1 MKTLYLKGVPNKK
14 QELFFS
20 SKAKYTA
27 YGGARGGGKSWAL
40 RRKLVLL
47 CLRYAG
53 IKCLII
59 RRSFPELQY
68 NHILPLRAELGGA
81 VRYSESGKCFNFPNG
96 SVLKLGYMADDGDTL
111 QYQGQEYDIIA
122 LDEATQLT
130 EYRFSALK
138 ACLRGANGYPK
149 RMYLSC
155 NPGGV
160 GHAWVKRLFI
170 DRIYRDGERAEDY
183 AFIQATA
190 YDNTVLME
198 RDGEYIE
205 RLKSL
210 PRELRAAWLDGR
222 WDLFEGQFFSEISE
236 NSHVVEPFEQSRRVR
251 RIGGLDYG
259 FDMLAFVVLTADENG
274 YVYVEREYAEPN
286 LTLSEAGE
294 KIAGLCSDINIDYIA
309 ASPDLWN
316 RRQDSGLS
324 GFEIMMAVH
333 GMPTL
338 IKADNRRIPG
348 WRALREYLK
357 RGQDGVPKMRFF
369 STCPETVRCLSS
381 LTYDKTKTEDAA
393 ETPHEIT
400 HLPEAL
406 RYAVMS
412 RIQSA
417 ERDEEIY
424 NMRKRRYEN
433 RNSLINY

>member
-1 MKTLYLKGVPNKK
+1 MKTLYLKGVPNEK
-14 QELFFS
+14 QKQFFA
-20 SKAKYTA
+20 SKTHYTA

-53 IKCLII
+53 IRCLII

-68 NHILPLRAELGGA
+68 NHILPLRAELGSC
-81 VRYSESGKCFNFPNG
+81 VSYSESGKCFKFPNG

-130 EYRFSALK
+130 EYRFAALK
-138 ACLRGANGYPK
+138 ACLRGANSFPK

-170 DRIYRDGERAEDY
+170 DRRYNDGENPSDY
-183 AFIQATA
+183 SFIQATA

-198 RDGEYIE
+198 KDPEYIQ
-205 RLKSL
+205 RLRSL
-210 PRELRAAWLDGR
+210 PNDLRAAWLDGR
-222 WDLFEGQFFSEISE
+222 WDLFEGQFFPQVQYDT
-236 NSHVVEPFEQSRRVR
+236 HVVKAFEFSRRVN

-259 FDMLAFVVLTADENG
+259 FDMLAFVCLASDELGN
-274 YVYVEREYAEPN
+274 VYVEREYYRSN
-286 LTLSEAGE
+286 LTLSQAAEH
-294 KIAGLCSDINIDYIA
+294 IAQVCRGLRVDYIA

-324 GFEIMMAVH
+324 GFEIMSCVPS
-333 GMPTL
+333 MPSL
-338 IKADNRRIPG
+338 IRADDRRIPG
-348 WRALREYLK
+348 WRALREYFQNGK
-357 RGQDGVPKMRFF
+357 NGVPRLRFF
-369 STCPETVRCLSS
+369 DTCPETLRCITS
-381 LTYDKTKTEDAA
+381 LTYDKTKAEDASSF
-393 ETPHEIT
+393 PHEIT

-412 RIQSA
+412 RI
-417 ERDEEIY
+417 ERASNEKEEY
-424 NMRKRRYEN
+424 LARKRRFES
-433 RNSLINY
+433 RFDIANY

>member
-53 IKCLII
+53 IKCLIV

-68 NHILPLRAELGGA
+68 NHILPLRAELGGC
-81 VRYSESGKCFNFPNG
+81 VRYSESGKCFKFPNG

-138 ACLRGANGYPK
+138 ACLRGTNGYPK

-155 NPGGV
+155 NPGGI

-170 DRIYRDGERAEDY
+170 DRIYREGEKSEDY

-198 RDGEYIE
+198 KDSEYID
-205 RLKSL
+205 RLRSL
-210 PRELRAAWLDGR
+210 PKDLRRAWLDGS
-222 WDLFEGQFFSEISE
+222 WDVFEGQFFPEINE
-236 NSHVVEPFEQSRRVR
+236 KTHVIEPFALKYGIR

-259 FDMLAFVVLTADENG
+259 FDMLAFVVLAADFDGN
-274 YVYVEREYAEPN
+274 VYVEREFFMPN

-294 KIAGLCSDINIDYIA
+294 KIARVCSGLDIDYIS

-324 GFEIMMAVH
+324 GFEIMSGIN
-333 GMPTL
+333 GMPPL

-348 WRALREYLK
+348 WRALREYLLPK
-357 RGQDGVPKMRFF
+357 DGVPALRFF
-369 STCPETVRCLSS
+369 SSCPETVRCLSS
-381 LTYDKTKTEDAA
+381 LTYDKTKTEDAS
-393 ETPHEIT
+393 ESPHEIT

-412 RIQSA
+412 RIQRAST
-417 ERDEEIY
+417 EEEIY
-424 NMRKRRYEN
+424 NARKRRYEN
-433 RNSLINY
+433 KNSIAYY

>member
-14 QELFFS
+14 QALFFA

-53 IKCLII
+53 IKCLVI

-68 NHILPLRAELGGA
+68 NHILPLRAELGDC
-81 VRYSESGKCFNFPNG
+81 VKYSESGKCFKFPNG

-138 ACLRGANGYPK
+138 ACLRGANEFPK

-155 NPGGV
+155 NPGGI

-170 DRIYRDGERAEDY
+170 DRRYHDGENPDDY

-198 RDGEYIE
+198 KDSEYID
-205 RLKSL
+205 RLRSL
-210 PRELRAAWLDGR
+210 PKELRSAWLHGR

-236 NSHVVEPFEQSRRVR
+236 ETHVIPPVSLRKGTR

-259 FDMLAFVVLTADENG
+259 FDMLAFVCLAADSDGN
-274 YVYVEREYAEPN
+274 VYLEREYAEPN
-286 LTLSEAGE
+286 LTLSSAGQRV
-294 KIAGLCSDINIDYIA
+294 AALCRDADIDYIA

-324 GFEIMMAVH
+324 GFEIMSAVD
-333 GMPTL
+333 GMPPL
-338 IKADNRRIPG
+338 IRADNRRIAG
-348 WRALREYLK
+348 WRAVREYLK
-357 RGQDGVPKMRFF
+357 ADENTTPKLRFF
-369 STCPETVRCLSS
+369 SSCPETVRCMSA

-412 RIQSA
+412 RIQRADTA
-417 ERDEEIY
+417 EELY
-424 NMRKRRYEN
+424 NSRKRRYEN
-433 RNSLINY
+433 RNNLANY

>member
-1 MKTLYLKGVPNKK
+1 MSTLYLKGVPNKK
-14 QELFFS
+14 QELFFA

-68 NHILPLRAELGGA
+68 NHILPLRAELGGC
-81 VRYSESGKCFNFPNG
+81 VKYSESGKCFKFPNG

-138 ACLRGANGYPK
+138 ACLRGTNGYPK

-155 NPGGV
+155 NPGGI

-170 DRIYRDGERAEDY
+170 DRIYRDGEKSEDY

-198 RDGEYIE
+198 KDSDYID

-210 PRELRAAWLDGR
+210 PKELRCAWLDGR
-222 WDLFEGQFFSEISE
+222 WDLFEGQFFPEICE
-236 NSHVVEPFEQSRRVR
+236 DSHVIAPIPLKYGVR

-259 FDMLAFVVLTADENG
+259 FDMLAFIVLAVDHDGN
-274 YVYVEREYAEPN
+274 VFAEREFYMSN
-286 LTLSEAGE
+286 LTLSSAAE
-294 KIAGLCSDINIDYIA
+294 KIAEVCAGLDIDYIS

-324 GFEIMMAVH
+324 GFEIMSSIAGV
-333 GMPTL
+333 PPL

-348 WRALREYLK
+348 WRALREYLQVK
-357 RGQDGVPKMRFF
+357 DGAPTLRFF
-369 STCPETVRCLSS
+369 NTCSETVRCLSS
-381 LTYDKTKTEDAA
+381 LTYDKTKTEDAS
-393 ETPHEIT
+393 ESPHEIT

-412 RIQSA
+412 RIQRA
-417 ERDEEIY
+417 ATEQEIY
-424 NMRKRRYEN
+424 TARKRRYEN
-433 RNSLINY
+433 KNSIANY

>member
-1 MKTLYLKGVPNKK
+1 MKKLYLRGTPNKK

-20 SKAKYTA
+20 SKAKFTA

-68 NHILPLRAELGGA
+68 NHILPLRSELGGC
-81 VRYSESGKCFNFPNG
+81 VKYSDSGKCFNFPNG
-96 SVLKLGYMADDGDTL
+96 SVLKLGYMSDDGDTL

-130 EYRFSALK
+130 EHRFSALK
-138 ACLRGANGYPK
+138 ACLRGTNGYPK

-170 DRIYRDGERAEDY
+170 DRIYREGENPDDY

-198 RDGEYIE
+198 KDSEYINT
-205 RLKSL
+205 LKSL
-210 PRELRAAWLDGR
+210 PKELRAAWLDGR
-222 WDLFEGQFFSEISE
+222 WDLFEGQFFSELSE
-236 NSHVVEPFEQSRRVR
+236 DIHVTEPIELSCGVR

-259 FDMLAFVVLTADENG
+259 FDMLAFVCLAVDCDG
-274 YVYVEREYAEPN
+274 RVYVEREYSESN
-286 LTLSEAGE
+286 LTLSAAAH
-294 KIAGLCSDINIDYIA
+294 KIAEICRGVNIDYIA

-324 GFEIMMAVH
+324 GFEIMAGVQ
-333 GMPTL
+333 GMPPL

-357 RGQDGVPKMRFF
+357 PDGGVPQMRFF
-369 STCPETVRCLSS
+369 SSCTDTLRCLSS
-381 LTYDKTKTEDAA
+381 LIYDKTKPEDAA
-393 ETPHEIT
+393 DTPHEIT

-412 RIQSA
+412 RIQRA
-417 ERDEEIY
+417 DTAEEIY

-433 RNSLINY
+433 RNNLANY

>member
-1 MKTLYLKGVPNKK
+1 MKKLYLKGTPNKK

-20 SKAKYTA
+20 SKAKFTA

-68 NHILPLRAELGGA
+68 NHILPLRAELGEC
-81 VRYSESGKCFNFPNG
+81 VKYSESGKCFKFPNG
-96 SVLKLGYMADDGDTL
+96 SVLKLGYMSDDGDTL

-138 ACLRGANGYPK
+138 ACLRGTNGYPK

-170 DRIYRDGERAEDY
+170 DRIYHDGENPDDY

-198 RDGEYIE
+198 KDGEYINT
-205 RLKSL
+205 LKSL
-210 PRELRAAWLDGR
+210 PKELRAAWLDGR

-236 NSHVVEPFEQSRRVR
+236 DIHVIPPFELPYGVR

-259 FDMLAFVVLTADENG
+259 FDMLAFVCLAIDEDG
-274 YVYVEREYAEPN
+274 RVYVEREYSEPN
-286 LTLSEAGE
+286 LTLSSAAH
-294 KIAGLCSDINIDYIA
+294 KIAEMCRGLDVDYIS

-324 GFEIMMAVH
+324 GFEIMANVH
-333 GMPTL
+333 GMPPL
-338 IKADNRRIPG
+338 IKADNRRVPG

-357 RGQDGVPKMRFF
+357 ADGGEPKMKFF
-369 STCPETVRCLSS
+369 KTCFDTFRCLSS
-381 LTYDKTKTEDAA
+381 LTYDKMKAEDASD
-393 ETPHEIT
+393 TPHEIT

-412 RIQSA
+412 RIQRADTA
-417 ERDEEIY
+417 EEMY

-433 RNSLINY
+433 RNNLANY